1 MSNANSPPTN
11 ASPESAAAGAL
22 SKRYE
27 GLVALRTKA
36 VKGKGAWYWAH
47 FEPIL
52 VRNPETDFPTA
63 VKLRCTLCDA
73 SFSAS
78 NPSRTASEHLK
89 RGTCPNF
96 SFTMKPIPHLPPL
109 ASPSSH
115 RKRSLESQQAAGT
128 SLDVNPINVIYS
140 SRTSHEMAF
149 LPAQSA
155 QTQKSNPKPPILSGG
170 QEDLRPLAQLED
182 SVKKL
187 KIPKAL
193 SIPTLSKVQIDTA
206 FELLADWFHESC
218 GSVTFSSVEHP
229 KFNAFFNQVG
239 LPEFSKREF
248 LCTRLDSKYAE
259 VRRESEARIND
270 APFFQIASDGWK
282 SNSSKNG
289 DKFLVNFS
297 VNLPN
302 GTRVFQKAVYLN
314 KGTLPSQYAKEVMWD
329 AVQSI
334 CGNNLQRCVGIVA
347 DKHRQTALK
356 NLELENNWMVNV
368 SCQVQGFL
376 SLINDLITEL
386 PLFSS
391 VKQNCLKIAN
401 LINHHPHVRRCIR
414 SLGFECC
421 ASFIRVFSSKC
432 DVSKNFIPFT
442 AMLEDLLTC
451 SQILHLL
458 VSDESYKA
466 LCLDHIAARE
476 VADIIHDA
484 GFWKNAEAARFLVMQ
499 VMSMV
504 KEMETERPLISQC
517 LPLWNE
523 LRAKMKEWCAKHGL
537 TEGPVERIIEARFAK
552 NYHPAWPASFI
563 LDPLNLVKDEN
574 GKYLPPFNLLT
585 SVQEEDV
592 ERLVIRLVP
601 KEEADVAL
609 MELVKWRSEGLD
621 PLYAQAVQVRQ
632 RDNLTGK
639 LKIAN
644 PQSSRL
650 VWESCC
656 LKELK
661 SLSKVAVRLLCL
673 HGTAFGFEWDRASMG
688 WFCGPGS
695 GVGLERAR
703 KMAYVAAQA
712 RLGKRD
718 VLGGEEMEL
727 CEEEC
732 GFCA

>member
-11 ASPESAAAGAL
+11 ASPELAAAGAL

-27 GLVALRTKA
+27 GLA
-36 VKGKGAWYWAH
+36 VKGKSAWYWAH

-52 VRNPETDFPTA
+52 IRSPKTDFPTA
-63 VKLRCTLCDA
+63 VKLRCTLCGA
-73 SFSAS
+73 IFSAS

-96 SFTMKPIPHLPPL
+96 SFTMKPISQLPPL

-149 LPAQSA
+149 LPAQST

-187 KIPKAL
+187 KIPKSL

-206 FELLADWFHESC
+206 FELLADWFYESC
-218 GSVTFSSVEHP
+218 GSVTFSSVEHR
-229 KFNAFFNQVG
+229 KFNAFLNQVG

-270 APFFQIASDGWK
+270 AAFFQIASDGWK

-334 CGNNLQRCVGIVA
+334 CGNNVQRCVGIVA
-347 DKHRQTALK
+347 DKHRQKALK
-356 NLELENNWMVNV
+356 NLEPENNWMVNV
-368 SCQVQGFL
+368 SCQVQAFL
-376 SLINDLITEL
+376 SLINDLVTEL

-414 SLGFECC
+414 SSGFECC
-421 ASFIRVFSSKC
+421 ANFIRVFSSKC
-432 DVSKNFIPFT
+432 DVSKNFISFMV
-442 AMLEDLLTC
+442 MLEDLLTC

-458 VSDESYKA
+458 VSDESYKV

-499 VMSMV
+499 
-504 KEMETERPLISQC
+504 
-517 LPLWNE
+517 
-523 LRAKMKEWCAKHGL
+523 LRAKIKEWCAKHDL
-537 TEGPVERIIEARFAK
+537 IEGPVERIIEARFAK

-563 LDPLNLVKDEN
+563 LDPLNLLTDEN

-592 ERLVIRLVP
+592 ERLVIQLVP

-661 SLSKVAVRLLCL
+661 SLSKVAVRLLFL

-688 WFCGPGS
+688 WFCGPGP
-695 GVGLERAR
+695 GVGLERA
-703 KMAYVAAQA
+703 
-712 RLGKRD
+712 
-718 VLGGEEMEL
+718 
-727 CEEEC
+727 
-732 GFCA
+732 